1 MNNKKSFVFYHSWG
15 EVLSVMSDEDVGKIV
30 KMMIA
35 YSETGI
41 VEKSKPEHNI
51 AFGFMKIQMDADAEK
66 YDEVCERRSEAG
78 KKGGRPKKDEKAK
91 KAKGFFDKDEKAKKA
106 KKADDE
112 DDDVDDNDINTLINE
127 CDNITHARESTPTLK
142 EVQNFIQKENLKV
155 DADKFF
161 NHYTSLK
168 WKTALGVP
176 IADWKA
182 KARVWSSVDEN
193 KTNYIERIG
202 GYDESVYADTSN
214 LEV

>member
-15 EVLSVMSDEDVGKIV
+15 EVLYGMSDEDVGKIV

-106 KKADDE
+106 KKADD
-112 DDDVDDNDINTLINE
+112 DDVDDDDINTLLTE
-127 CDNITHARESTPTLK
+127 CDNIAHAPTLENVK
-142 EVQNFIQKENLKV
+142 KFCEKENLNI
-155 DADKFF
+155 DANKFF
-161 NHYTSLK
+161 AHYQSIG
-168 WKTALGVP
+168 WKKASGAP
-176 IADWKA
+176 IEDWKA
-182 KARVWSSVDEN
+182 LAQKWNAEDKAKIVACKKYSGRDAE
-193 KTNYIERIG
+193 
-202 GYDESVYADTSN
+202 YDDSIYADTSA